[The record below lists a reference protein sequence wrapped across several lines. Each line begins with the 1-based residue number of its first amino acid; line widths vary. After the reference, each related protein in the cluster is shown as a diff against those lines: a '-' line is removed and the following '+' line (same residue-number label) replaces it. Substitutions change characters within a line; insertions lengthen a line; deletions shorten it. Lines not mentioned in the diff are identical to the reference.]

1 MASDISELLY
11 PSRLSSFREDF
22 PPVECKIWK
31 GGKEYDDL
39 TLTSLYPFDTIDTLK
54 RMICHHYKGDLSFF
68 PRFLFVGISP
78 DDPPTEL
85 LPIDYLWYP
94 PGSKD
99 PQSAYRLPNP
109 VHNLT
114 SPDERF
120 VTSTGEFA
128 APNMELRGRSTVEQ
142 VFLRDGRMPVFHV
155 FRLSTMM
162 REYKGVQPIS
172 LPNWNKCFAP
182 YFPDV
187 PASGPHRADKKD
199 EEFAS
204 NLHSFLSRRESTLDQ
219 LNQYLEDGLDHSK
232 VTVSG
237 VRQIRL
243 TWKRPVAGFDGCASL
258 FYELPVTEKRPYLRF
273 LPAEGTPIIKLHVR
287 GVLPIP
293 TLEDPR
299 VLEGW
304 EEETSPTPGIDFC
317 CMKYVHRH
325 AISGM
330 PPIYG
335 TIHLYNDGTMNLM
348 LQPPKDVRK
357 LYPKVDLRGLDEV
370 SQSVFEGLP
379 QPFDAFQL
387 KEISVIFSVKIEMRA
402 DRFTKTRLQKR
413 LPYFQTLFT
422 EITPLPENPTLL
434 SLRYKA
440 VSQYAS
446 EDKMFQ
452 FITQLAEKVSMQG
465 DAPKEGWLESI
476 QDEFEIS
483 QDEAKSVFGNWLKNR
498 STFTVQLPEEGEFV
512 DSFHPGVDL
521 HMYADHPLYYIH
533 IHRVDSMLTY
543 RRIHTLLSLLFMEDD
558 SYFGQ
563 APSERLSILEEVM
576 EEDSRGKEERVER
589 NSVVSNVGDPFE
601 DSPTA
606 AMESAK
612 PAISA
617 AVNDFDDPFAEE
629 EAAAKEAARPS
640 RPAIS
645 RPAISRP
652 AISRPPIA
660 SQVMSAAV
668 GERQKL
674 VDPNKWF
681 INKLKKMDPNLFAY
695 TTDESDENAYSRKC
709 AGNIDRQPSIL
720 TQDQY
725 DRMREIYEDDPIF
738 WIVYPIKGKEEEP
751 IQPLDKEETIRIMR
765 YGSSGDS
772 LHYYFCPEYYCLSC
786 EIMVRP
792 VDFKSDVDRED
803 NQKPPD
809 SCPFCYGGLIED
821 RKHVIRGNTVI
832 KRKEIKA
839 AKKSKGSKF
848 HEHIAF
854 MTKTTHPQKL
864 SLPCCFIS
872 QETLRIGDKAGHFNH
887 IRDALLED
895 VMEEEEEE
903 LPTQM
908 DTPLTPYR
916 ILFENLHREYI
927 LDYTNHHLDVR
938 KFAMAPPAF
947 DAFFRQNS
955 SKKILERL
963 GVPLKLR
970 PNAVGFLR
978 IGTEHTPYESLL
990 GVLVPILHCNTIE
1003 EVKNLIKRVMVPRI
1017 FLNAHFGN
1025 LVLEFYQPADG
1036 SAMPPTQL
1044 ELQGWAQKELG
1055 ITLKSSNLY
1064 PLILV
1069 YNAYKRFERF
1079 IDDPTKRKDL
1089 RHLQPLLSEPG
1100 LFTVNG
1106 IQLIIMENHGDLEP
1120 VTIKCPIF
1128 GVSPDRHR
1136 SNDFVFLSR
1145 TMKTIGSSKLT
1156 YPLYELY
1163 IHTMNRPA
1171 MGGTPPVHSTKPE
1184 WNYGFYEEW
1193 PEIVQK
1199 RVEEYMTQCQSRY
1212 RSLYTSQRGVDSL
1225 AMIPLSKAV
1234 ESVSYRPDG
1243 IIKDQYN
1250 HIVGIT
1256 FKSKAG
1262 SSSPLVCLPVVDD
1275 GVISISS
1282 AFSIKQI
1289 YLDWEDIKAA
1299 PIEDVIQYYRTKL
1312 EPAFALYP
1320 GYRIKAAIR
1329 HEIEERIVAVQL
1341 ENGIMIPAAPPREEA
1356 AFAALNVPIVQIQQL
1371 EWDINKRIDGVP
1383 TNPAMND
1390 WDAMLDQTI
1399 DRTRCGSDSE
1409 LVRMSSYGKFEEE
1422 YQQFRWMVSN
1432 WIASSAEVRSSIET
1446 ILFHPD
1452 LPDYERRKR
1461 LSIILSTTLL
1471 SWFYSDPEEWERGPT
1486 TFLRKDCRIQG
1497 EDTCTGSCYW
1507 KAEEGKCLLHVDATT
1522 QLGEREVSTP
1532 ELFTK
1537 RVMDELARF
1546 PARRKQLLEKGGIS
1560 KATSIIAPI
1569 RMGDQYIIPES
1580 SPSWSELLRMEW
1592 LIQPSEE
1599 PQYYEEMSREEDE
1612 IKVEQALPNPL
1623 QALLGDST
1631 LRLIESSES
1640 SQNPL
1645 MGLTGLLGIPLEQF
1659 KLKEDAR
1666 TVTIENLTEYVR
1678 SASKPVGLINPSANP
1693 PIQFV
1698 RPERGDWDTL
1708 FLIVVLGD
1716 RIGVL
1721 VEGVEPAVQI
1731 ASLTGRLAERW
1742 KEAGIVKLRRRP
1754 PIAEGPRAS
1763 DIQAAV
1769 PRRRPAIIQAPPLV
1783 EKPAD
1788 EQPIIEKRVP
1798 RVRPP
1803 IVKK

>member
-78 DDPPTEL
+78 DELATEM

-94 PGSKD
+94 AGSKD
-99 PQSAYRLPNP
+99 PQSAYRLQNP

-128 APNMELRGRSTVEQ
+128 APNMELRGRSTLEQ
-142 VFLRDGRMPVFHV
+142 VFLRDGRIPVFHV

-204 NLHSFLSRRESTLDQ
+204 DIHSFLTRRETTLDQ

-325 AISGM
+325 AMSGM

-422 EITPLPENPTLL
+422 EISPLPENPTLL

-483 QDEAKSVFGNWLKNR
+483 QDEAKSIFGNWLKNR

-512 DSFHPGVDL
+512 ESFHPGVDL
-521 HMYADHPLYYIH
+521 HIYADHPLYYIH

-563 APSERLSILEEVM
+563 APSERLSALEEVM

-629 EAAAKEAARPS
+629 EAAAEEAAARPS
-640 RPAIS
+640 RP
-645 RPAISRP
+645 P
-652 AISRPPIA
+652 ISRPPIV
-660 SQVMSAAV
+660 SQAAPSQAAV

-681 INKLKKMDPNLFAY
+681 INKLKRMDPNLFAY

-751 IQPLDKEETIRIMR
+751 TQPLDKEETIRIMR
-765 YGSSGDS
+765 YGSSGES

-792 VDFKSDVDRED
+792 IDFKSDVDRED

-821 RKHVIRGNTVI
+821 RKHATRGDTVI

-903 LPTQM
+903 IPVPM
-908 DTPLTPYR
+908 DAPLTPYR

-927 LDYTNHHLDVR
+927 LDYTNHYLDVR

-970 PNAVGFLR
+970 SNAVGFLR

-1003 EVKNLIKRVMVPRI
+1003 EVKILIKRVMVPRI

-1064 PLILV
+1064 PLIRA
-1069 YNAYKRFERF
+1069 YNAHKRFERF

-1136 SNDFVFLSR
+1136 SNDFVFVSR
-1145 TMKTIGSSKLT
+1145 TIRTIGSSKLT

-1212 RSLYTSQRGVDSL
+1212 RSLYTSQQGVDPL

-1383 TNPAMND
+1383 TNPSMND
-1390 WDAMLDQTI
+1390 WDAMLDKTI
-1399 DRTRCGSDSE
+1399 DRTRCGSDPE

-1432 WIASSAEVRSSIET
+1432 WIASSAEVRSDVET

-1461 LSIILSTTLL
+1461 LSIFLSTTLL
-1471 SWFYSDPEEWERGPT
+1471 SWFYPDPEEWERGPT
-1486 TFLRKDCRIQG
+1486 TFLRKDCRVQG
-1497 EDTCTGSCYW
+1497 EDTCTGSCHW
-1507 KAEEGKCLLHVDATT
+1507 KAEEGKCLLHVDAMT

-1560 KATSIIAPI
+1560 KATAIVAPI
-1569 RMGDQYIIPES
+1569 RIGDQYIIPES

-1592 LIQPSEE
+1592 MIQSPEE

-1612 IKVEQALPNPL
+1612 IKVEQALPDPL

-1631 LRLIESSES
+1631 LRLIEPSEP

-1645 MGLTGLLGIPLEQF
+1645 MGITGLLGIPLEQF

-1666 TVTIENLTEYVR
+1666 TLTVDNLAEYVR
-1678 SASKPVGLINPSANP
+1678 SASKPIGLIDLSADP

-1698 RPERGDWDTL
+1698 RPEQGEWATL
-1708 FLIVVLGD
+1708 FLIVILGD

>member
-1 MASDISELLY
+1 MASDIDQLLR

-31 GGKEYDDL
+31 GGKEYEDL

-68 PRFLFVGISP
+68 PRFLFVGITLE
-78 DDPPTEL
+78 DAKMM
-85 LPIDYLWYP
+85 PIDYLWYP

-99 PQSAYRLPNP
+99 PQSAYRLQNP
-109 VHNLT
+109 VDNLT

-128 APNMELRGRSTVEQ
+128 APNMELRGRSTLEQ
-142 VFLRDGRMPVFHV
+142 VFLRGGQLPVFHV
-155 FRLSTMM
+155 FRLSTMI

-172 LPNWNKCFAP
+172 QSNWNGCFAP

-187 PASGPHRADKKD
+187 RAAGPHRADKKD

-204 NLHSFLSRRESTLDQ
+204 DIHSFLTRRETTLDQ

-243 TWKRPVAGFDGCASL
+243 IWKRPVAGFDGCASL

-293 TLEDPR
+293 TLDDPR

-325 AISGM
+325 AMSGM
-330 PPIYG
+330 PPLYG
-335 TIHLYNDGTMNLM
+335 TVQLYNDGTMNLM

-357 LYPKVDLRGLDEV
+357 LYPKVDLRGLDDV
-370 SQSVFEGLP
+370 SQAVFEGLP
-379 QPFDAFQL
+379 QPFDSFQL
-387 KEISVIFSVKIEMRA
+387 KEISVIFSIKIEMKV
-402 DRFTKTRLQKR
+402 DLFTKKRLQKR

-446 EDKMFQ
+446 EDKMYQ

-465 DAPKEGWLESI
+465 DAPKDGWLESI

-483 QDEAKSVFGNWLKNR
+483 HDEAKTVFANWLKNR

-512 DSFHPGVDL
+512 ESFHPGVDL
-521 HMYADHPLYYIH
+521 HIYGDHPLYYIH
-533 IHRVDSMLTY
+533 IHRVDSMTTY

-558 SYFGQ
+558 SYFGD
-563 APSERLSILEEVM
+563 APSDRLSVLQEVM

-589 NSVVSNVGDPFE
+589 NSVASDFE

-606 AMESAK
+606 AV
-612 PAISA
+612 A
-617 AVNDFDDPFAEE
+617 AEREVVNDFDDPFAEE
-629 EAAAKEAARPS
+629 EAAAASQPAASQPAAL
-640 RPAIS
+640 RPAS
-645 RPAISRP
+645 
-652 AISRPPIA
+652 SRPPIVSGPA
-660 SQVMSAAV
+660 SQVVSAVV
-668 GERQKL
+668 GDRQKL

-725 DRMREIYEDDPIF
+725 DRMREIYEEDPIF
-738 WIVYPIKGKEEEP
+738 WIVYPLKGKEKEP
-751 IQPLDKEETIRIMR
+751 TQPLDKEETIRIMR

-792 VDFKSDVDRED
+792 VNFKDDVDRED

-809 SCPFCYGGLIED
+809 SCPFCYGGLIDD
-821 RKHVIRGNTVI
+821 RKHPIRGNTVI

-839 AKKSKGSKF
+839 AAKKSKGSKF
-848 HEHIAF
+848 HEHISF

-872 QETLRIGDKAGHFNH
+872 QETLRIGDEAGRFNH
-887 IRDALLED
+887 IRDALLKDE
-895 VMEEEEEE
+895 VEVEEEEEE
-903 LPTQM
+903 LPDRM

-927 LDYTNHHLDVR
+927 LDYNNHHLDVR

-955 SKKILERL
+955 SKKILERI

-990 GVLVPILHCNTIE
+990 GVLVPILHCNTID
-1003 EVKNLIKRVMVPRI
+1003 EVKALITKVVVPRI
-1017 FLNAHFGN
+1017 FMNAHFGN

-1036 SAMPPTQL
+1036 SAMPKTQL
-1044 ELQGWAQKELG
+1044 DLQVWAQKELG

-1064 PLILV
+1064 PLIRA
-1069 YNAYKRFERF
+1069 YNAHKRFERF

-1089 RHLQPLLSEPG
+1089 RHLQPLLAEPG

-1120 VTIKCPIF
+1120 VTIQCPIF
-1128 GVSPDRHR
+1128 GVSADRHR
-1136 SNDFVFLSR
+1136 SNDFVFMSR
-1145 TMKTIGSSKLT
+1145 TIKTIGSSKLT

-1171 MGGTPPVHSTKPE
+1171 VGGTPPIHITKPE
-1184 WNYGFYEEW
+1184 WNFGFYEEW

-1212 RSLYTSQRGVDSL
+1212 RSLYTSQQGVDPL

-1262 SSSPLVCLPVVDD
+1262 SSAPLVCLPVVDD
-1275 GVISISS
+1275 GVISISA

-1299 PIEDVIQYYRTKL
+1299 PIEDIIQYYRTKL
-1312 EPAFALYP
+1312 EPLCALYP
-1320 GYRIKAAIR
+1320 GYRVKAAIR
-1329 HEIEERIVAVQL
+1329 HELEEKIVAVQL
-1341 ENGIMIPAAPPREEA
+1341 ENGIMIPASPPRDEA
-1356 AFAALNVPIVQIQQL
+1356 AFAALNIPIAPIQQL
-1371 EWDINKRIDGVP
+1371 EWDINKSIAGVP
-1383 TNPAMND
+1383 KSPSMND

-1399 DRTRCGSDSE
+1399 DRKRCGSDPE
-1409 LVRMSSYGKFEEE
+1409 LVRMSSYGQFEEE

-1432 WIASSAEVRSSIET
+1432 WLASSAEVRSDVEAI
-1446 ILFHPD
+1446 IFHPD

-1461 LSIILSTTLL
+1461 LSIFLSTTLL
-1471 SWFYSDPEEWERGPT
+1471 SWFYPDPEEWERGSS
-1486 TFLRKDCRIQG
+1486 TFLRKDCRVQG
-1497 EDTCTGSCYW
+1497 EDTCTGSCHW
-1507 KAEEGKCLLHVDATT
+1507 KEEGKCLLHVDAMT
-1522 QLGEREVSTP
+1522 QLGERKVSTP

-1537 RVMDELARF
+1537 RVIDELARF
-1546 PARRKQLLEKGGIS
+1546 PARRKQLMEKGGIS
-1560 KATSIIAPI
+1560 KATAIIAPI
-1569 RMGDQYIIPES
+1569 RIGDQYIIPES

-1592 LIQPSEE
+1592 MIQTPEQ

-1612 IKVEQALPNPL
+1612 IKVEQALPGPL
-1623 QALLGDST
+1623 QALLGENPT
-1631 LRLIESSES
+1631 LRLIEPTES
-1640 SQNPL
+1640 SPNPL
-1645 MGLTGLLGIPLEQF
+1645 MGITGLLGIPLEQF
-1659 KLKEDAR
+1659 KVKEDAR
-1666 TVTIENLTEYVR
+1666 TLTVDHLAEYVR
-1678 SASKPVGLINPSANP
+1678 STSKPIGLIDLSADP

-1698 RPERGDWDTL
+1698 RPEKGDWATL
-1708 FLIVVLGD
+1708 FLIVMIGD
-1716 RIGVL
+1716 RVGVI
-1721 VEGVEPAVQI
+1721 VEEGVEPAVRI
-1731 ASLTGRLAERW
+1731 ASFTGRLADRW
-1742 KEAGIVKLRRRP
+1742 QAAGIVKLRQRP

-1763 DIQAAV
+1763 DIQAVV
-1769 PRRRPAIIQAPPLV
+1769 PRRRPAIVQAPPLV
-1783 EKPAD
+1783 EKPAE
-1788 EQPIIEKRVP
+1788 EQVEKRVP

-1803 IVKK
+1803 IIKNKAPLS